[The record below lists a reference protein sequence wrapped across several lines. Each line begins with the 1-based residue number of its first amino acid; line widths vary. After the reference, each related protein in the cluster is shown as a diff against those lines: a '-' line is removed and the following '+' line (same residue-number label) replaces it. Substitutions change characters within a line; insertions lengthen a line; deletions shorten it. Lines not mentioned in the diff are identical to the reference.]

1 MSGRG
6 RLTPLLT
13 FTRPWMS
20 QMTEAMLPAMPMSQ
34 PMPAKPSQI
43 ETSAAKMSSSRPW
56 LQW

>member
-1 MSGRG
+1 M
-6 RLTPLLT
+6 LT
-13 FTRPWMS
+13 FTETLDE

-43 ETSAAKMSSSRPW
+43 ETSAAKISSSRPW